1 MREPDARSYVCFR
14 QSVVQILRLT
24 LTDFGCEDNVQ
35 NMSPKAQT
43 SKFSDGFRRWARL
56 LATPTAI
63 FLAALMIRAIA
74 LVVFNRLEDAA
85 TSRYLPWGLEA
96 LMISKSLAEGGGFA
110 YTFPHYPYVTA
121 WLAPVYPWLLSLGQI
136 VLRLRGDRVVVSAQ
150 VLNVLF
156 SALTVFPIYHVGKK
170 VYGLPTGVGAAW
182 LWALSPVAIIMPIE
196 WLWDQSLAAL
206 LMALLLW
213 MTYWIRESASPL
225 HWSGYGLLW
234 GAAALTNPS
243 LCVVMPF
250 LLLWLWFQRKRST
263 GVSGALLSRAVL
275 FFVLAIL
282 PWTIRNYFEVG
293 GLFFIKSNF
302 GLELWLGNNPRI
314 ANQDLYAVA
323 EQHPMGNYRE
333 YKLLLMT
340 GEPVYSRLKQRDA
353 IAFIRA
359 NPLTFRRL
367 CYYRF
372 VDTWTGLLDSEQDH
386 YILPLGIRIAYVRGV
401 ALFSLVA
408 FAGIFLGFF
417 RNTRESIP
425 LVLCV
430 VIFPIPYYVTHSSLR
445 YRHPI
450 EPVIVIFA
458 ALAVTSVE
466 RLLRLKKLAGPETS
480 LIPRQTDERE
490 SVAV

>member
-1 MREPDARSYVCFR
+1 MTP
-14 QSVVQILRLT
+14 
-24 LTDFGCEDNVQ
+24 N
-35 NMSPKAQT
+35 AQT
-43 SKFSDGFRRWARL
+43 SEPSDGFRRWARFF
-56 LATPTAI
+56 ATPATI
-63 FLAALMIRAIA
+63 FLAALVIRAIS
-74 LVVFNRLEDAA
+74 LVVFNRLENAA
-85 TSRYLPWGLEA
+85 TGRFLPWGLEA

-121 WLAPVYPWLLSLGQI
+121 WLAPVYPWLLSLGRI
-136 VLRLRGDRVVVSAQ
+136 VFRLQGDRVVVVSAQ
-150 VLNVLF
+150 GLNVLC
-156 SALTVFPIYHVGKK
+156 SALTVFPVYRLGKK

-243 LCVVMPF
+243 LCVMRPF
-250 LLLWLWFQRKRST
+250 LLLWLWFQRKKNADI
-263 GVSGALLSRAVL
+263 SGALVSRAVL

-314 ANQDLYAVA
+314 ATQDLYSVA
-323 EQHPMGNYRE
+323 EQHPMSNYRE

-353 IAFIRA
+353 VAFIRA

-386 YILPLGIRIAYVRGV
+386 YILPLGIRISYVRGV

-408 FAGIFLGFF
+408 FAGIFLSFF
-417 RNTRESIP
+417 RNGGESLP

-458 ALAVTSVE
+458 ALTVTSVG
-466 RLLRLKKLAGPETS
+466 RLLRRKELAGRETS
-480 LIPRQTDERE
+480 LIPTQTDERE
-490 SVAV
+490 AIAV